1 MAKDK
6 YKIRISNR
14 LDSFLNVD
22 MKTFN
27 FYKPNDKV
35 NKNKFYSMV
44 INGMYEYYLNDNNII
59 FNTLCDEAPNDK
71 NFNKNLADSINKN
84 LLKTHHSDLSDF
96 LHPVDIYIQ
105 TTKENQD
112 TFNKIEANSLK
123 NETFSEF
130 VRNLLIK
137 YISLPMYLR
146 EMIIFKDNYHLLKYS
161 FKESIEI
168 LVTTNDNEQY
178 LFRQFGACLNGDE
191 TNYYFIG
198 EIVID
203 NLTELISFKLSDIK
217 HITLTDNY
225 YMFTKEKL
233 EYISSK
239 IIHGPEL
246 IDNNEDNIVL
256 QFDDTGVNMYFKN
269 EHGRPLYIDCNEDT
283 NIFTFQFNED
293 KMFNY
298 LKIFGKHV
306 KVITPLSLKNKLK
319 DFYKSAINE

>member
-59 FNTLCDEAPNDK
+59 FYTLCDEAPNDK

-178 LFRQFGACLNGDE
+178 LFRQFGACLNDDE

-203 NLTELISFKLSDIK
+203 NLTELKSFKLSDIK

-256 QFDDTGVNMYFKN
+256 QFDDTGVDMYFKN
-269 EHGRPLYIDCNEDT
+269 EHDRPLYIDCNEDT

>member
-203 NLTELISFKLSDIK
+203 NLTELKSFKLSDIK

-225 YMFTKEKL
+225 YLFTKEKL

-256 QFDDTGVNMYFKN
+256 QFDDTGVDMYFKN

-283 NIFTFQFNED
+283 NIFTFQFNEN

>member
-198 EIVID
+198 ELVID
-203 NLTELISFKLSDIK
+203 NLTELKSFKLSDIK

>member
-14 LDSFLNVD
+14 LNSFLNVD
-22 MKTFN
+22 MYTFN

-44 INGMYEYYLNDNNII
+44 INGMYEYYLKDNNII
-59 FNTLCDEAPNDK
+59 FNTLCDEAQNDK

-84 LLKTHHSDLSDF
+84 LLKTHHSDLNDF
-96 LHPVDIYIQ
+96 LHPVNIYIQ

-137 YISLPMYLR
+137 YISLPIYLR
-146 EMIIFKDNYHLLKYS
+146 EMIIFKDSYHLLKSS

-168 LVTTNDNEQY
+168 IVTTNDNKQY
-178 LFRQFGACLNGDE
+178 LFRQFGECLNGDE

-198 EIVID
+198 EIVIG
-203 NLTELISFKLSDIK
+203 NRTELKSFKLSDIK

-225 YMFTKEKL
+225 YKFTKEKL

-246 IDNNEDNIVL
+246 IDSNEDTIEL
-256 QFDDTGVNMYFKN
+256 QFDNTGVDIYFKN
-269 EHGRPLYIDCNEDT
+269 ERGRPLYINCNEDT

-306 KVITPLSLKNKLK
+306 KVIRPLSLKTKLK

>member
-71 NFNKNLADSINKN
+71 NFNKNLADAINKN
-84 LLKTHHSDLSDF
+84 LLKSHHSDLSDF

-225 YMFTKEKL
+225 YLFTKEKL

-256 QFDDTGVNMYFKN
+256 QFDDTGVDMYFKN
-269 EHGRPLYIDCNEDT
+269 EHDRPLYIDCNEDT

>member
-130 VRNLLIK
+130 IRNLLIK

-306 KVITPLSLKNKLK
+306 KVITPLSLKNKLN
-319 DFYKSAINE
+319 DFYKSAIN

>member
-71 NFNKNLADSINKN
+71 NFNKTLADSINKN

>member
-168 LVTTNDNEQY
+168 LVTNNDNEQY

-203 NLTELISFKLSDIK
+203 NLTELKSFKLSDIK

-256 QFDDTGVNMYFKN
+256 QFDDTGVDMYFKN

>member
-22 MKTFN
+22 MNTFN

-71 NFNKNLADSINKN
+71 NFNKNLADAINKN
-84 LLKTHHSDLSDF
+84 LLKSHHSDLSDF

-203 NLTELISFKLSDIK
+203 NLTELISFKLSK
-217 HITLTDNY
+217 
-225 YMFTKEKL
+225 
-233 EYISSK
+233 SK
-239 IIHGPEL
+239 A
-246 IDNNEDNIVL
+246 V
-256 QFDDTGVNMYFKN
+256 
-269 EHGRPLYIDCNEDT
+269 
-283 NIFTFQFNED
+283 D
-293 KMFNY
+293 K
-298 LKIFGKHV
+298 
-306 KVITPLSLKNKLK
+306 
-319 DFYKSAINE
+319 

>member
-239 IIHGPEL
+239 MIHGPEL

-306 KVITPLSLKNKLK
+306 KVISPLSLKNKLR